1 MKAGLKCL
9 SFYKGMN
16 STILSTS
23 MNSLSSWGLLTT
35 VFPQPQACLKDF
47 QVVLQG
53 LGEDGSFS
61 LFYLCL
67 RPGSGGVRGSDELLR
82 IHTTSQGNDPSKVGF

>member
-23 MNSLSSWGLLTT
+23 INSLSSWGLLTT
-35 VFPQPQACLKDF
+35 VFPQPQAGLKDF

-67 RPGSGGVRGSDELLR
+67 RPGVRGSDELLR
-82 IHTTSQGNDPSKVGF
+82 IHTTSQGNHLSKVGF

>member
-35 VFPQPQACLKDF
+35 VFPQPQAGLKDF

-67 RPGSGGVRGSDELLR
+67 RPLSQTRSAELWWTLKDPHHLSGEPPL
-82 IHTTSQGNDPSKVGF
+82 